1 MKKRA
6 AVLVC
11 FAVFATAALSG
22 GQEVVEEIVAIVNE
36 DIITLSEVRQEFVML
51 MAQLRA
57 MQFPPEEQ
65 EKQQQIL
72 KEQLLE
78 NMITDLLLLQ
88 KAREMNISVAE
99 QLRSTLEKIKQDNNM
114 TSDADLRRAVEQQG
128 LSYEAWLKEYEETM
142 LKQAVVFSEVERSI
156 ALDDAEIVQYY
167 RANPKEFTVPAEFKL
182 SAIYLST
189 EERGDEEMKAVEA
202 QIDEKLKAGA
212 DFADVAAELSDPPM
226 NEARGDLGRFKE
238 GELESTLEEAVAKLE
253 PGQTSEWIFSRNGW
267 WLLRLEE
274 KTPGH
279 LMTFEEAK
287 RKVEEMLYN
296 RKSAER
302 IGEYLKELREKNYVR
317 ILRPDPLDR

>member
-11 FAVFATAALSG
+11 LAVFATAALSG
-22 GQEVVEEIVAIVNE
+22 GQEVVEEIVAIVND
-36 DIITLSEVRQEFVML
+36 DIITLSEVRQEFAML

-57 MQFPPEEQ
+57 MQFPLEEQ

-78 NMITDLLLLQ
+78 NMITDLLLIQ

-99 QLRSTLEKIKQDNNM
+99 QLRATLEKIKEDNNM

-128 LSYEAWLKEYEETM
+128 LSYDAWLKEYEETM
-142 LKQAVVFSEVERSI
+142 LKQAVVWSEVERSI
-156 ALDDAEIVQYY
+156 ALDDAEIIQYY
-167 RANPKEFTVPAEFKL
+167 RANPEKFTVPTEFKL
-182 SAIYLST
+182 SAVYLGTEGRGT
-189 EERGDEEMKAVEA
+189 EELEALKA

-226 NEARGDLGRFKE
+226 NEARGDLGAFKE

-253 PGQTSEWIFSRNGW
+253 PGQASEWIFSRNGW

-274 KTPGH
+274 KTPSR
-279 LMTFEEAK
+279 LMAFEEAK
-287 RKVEEMLYN
+287 REVEEMLYN

-302 IGEYLKELREKNYVR
+302 IGEYLKELREKSYVR
-317 ILRPDPLDR
+317 IVRPDPLDR